1 MGGGQESTI
10 WLFFREGQT
19 SSKKDLLCSRFFDSF
34 WQITDEQQ
42 TWYRCDISLIFAMID
57 RNARHGPKYPVC
69 LELFLWGGRSRSC
82 QGLSS
87 WPELCQTTGGNRGR
101 YLLSSL
107 FDSIEGLKRGSFG
120 FHWLSWAFMGCL
132 RDRYCLW
139 LIAASIINFF
149 QELPRAQVRGKRWTF
164 FSCTEGK
171 NKKHRNVCLK
181 TRFRRLNS
189 CRVK

>member
-1 MGGGQESTI
+1 MGGWGSRVNNWTV
-10 WLFFREGQT
+10 FFSEKVRPRP
-19 SSKKDLLCSRFFDSF
+19 KKLQILWKF
-34 WQITDEQQ
+34 WTNEQQ

-69 LELFLWGGRSRSC
+69 LELFLWGGRCRSC

-101 YLLSSL
+101 YLLSSV
-107 FDSIEGLKRGSFG
+107 FDSIEGFKRGSFG

-132 RDRYCLW
+132 RDPYGLW

-149 QELPRAQVRGKRWTF
+149 QELPRAQVRGKRWNF

-181 TRFRRLNS
+181 SGFRRLNS
-189 CRVK
+189 CCVK